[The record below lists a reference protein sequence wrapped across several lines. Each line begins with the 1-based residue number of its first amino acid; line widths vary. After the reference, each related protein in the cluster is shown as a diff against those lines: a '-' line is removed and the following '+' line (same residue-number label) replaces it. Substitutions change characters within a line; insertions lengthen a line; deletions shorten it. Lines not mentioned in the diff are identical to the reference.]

1 LCVENRP
8 CPIWNLKI
16 CCYLCALNKR
26 KTDEMQVT
34 PEVKK
39 NLFKQYGGSE
49 KNTGSTEAQ
58 IALFTERIN
67 HVSEHLGTNK
77 NDHSNTRSLIR
88 MVGQRRKL
96 LNYLM
101 KTDLTGYRKLIEQ
114 LKIRK

>member
-1 LCVENRP
+1 
-8 CPIWNLKI
+8 
-16 CCYLCALNKR
+16 
-26 KTDEMQVT
+26 MQVT
-34 PEVKK
+34 SAVKK

-67 HVSEHLGTNK
+67 HISEHLSTNK
-77 NDHSNTRSLIR
+77 LDHSNTRSLIK

-101 KTDLTGYRKLIEQ
+101 KKDLNGYRQLIEK